1 MEKQYDESLGAV
13 HTHTHTHTYALNK
26 IIRKKNGIT
35 LIALVITIIVL
46 LILSGI
52 TIQSITNK
60 GIISNAKRAE
70 LENKRAQI
78 SETLQLRLITEQS
91 NNPFGNSEE
100 IISAT
105 RESVIENIDEIKQLG
120 KDVTVEE
127 ISTEENFEK
136 VDDYFY
142 VVVDDDIYK
151 VEQDGVKFIGKT
163 SEMSPAIRVKA
174 ISAKL
179 NSITVQ
185 VATQRNEGGKL
196 EYYIKKDSDEDY
208 KLSKTIT
215 DQNYTYD
222 GLEEDTKYSIK
233 IVAVA
238 KNKKTAEVVVE
249 KNTKKPVADLTEANA
264 KFAYSPS
271 GWTNTNVVATASTD
285 VTGYT
290 IQTSLDGKTWTSTSS
305 QTLTSNG
312 KVYAR
317 LWDGEDAGGML
328 TGNVT
333 AIDKVA
339 PVINTNLNISN
350 VTTKSLTLN
359 ITTTDANS
367 GLGKIIWYYKKST
380 ESSYKNI
387 EQVYTQLNGKTAGA
401 TTQTTKTYT
410 LDNLSSGTYDVYA
423 EIYDVAGNRTT
434 STVVN
439 TTLAVIAVN
448 NYNGVYDGSAHTA
461 TLSSNI
467 QGTTFKYGTTN
478 GSYTLSSIPT
488 YTNAGTYT
496 IYWQA
501 SKGYVIA
508 TGSATVKIEKAN
520 STISLSASNG
530 YITVTSNS
538 DGSVSATSSNTGI
551 ANVPV
556 TGRSIRI
563 VPVTNGGSGTFT
575 VSVVVNES
583 TNYKASSTA
592 TQSVTVSSRLITSSI
607 GWYETNGYWSG
618 YFQLSGSS
626 VAWVKDTSTMWH
638 TTGNI
643 ALSSGCYYVIGGSGT
658 APRAVLWNN
667 TNQSGYYS
675 AFQTN
680 DGVTISF
687 TGTKY
692 LQMPILVSGS
702 SGGTPAGYTSYDVRK
717 ITFN

>member
-1 MEKQYDESLGAV
+1 MERQ
-13 HTHTHTHTYALNK
+13 
-26 IIRKKNGIT
+26 RGIT
-35 LIALVITIIVL
+35 ILALVITIILL

-52 TIQSITNK
+52 TIQAITNK
-60 GIISNAKRAE
+60 GIISNTKRAE
-70 LENKRAQI
+70 LENKRGQI
-78 SETLQLRLITEQS
+78 AETLQVRLITEQS

-105 RESVIENIDEIKQLG
+105 RESVIKNIDEIKQFG

-127 ISTEENFEK
+127 ISKEEDFK
-136 VDDYFY
+136 QVDDYFY

-208 KLSKTIT
+208 KLSKTT
-215 DQNYTYD
+215 TEQNYTYED
-222 GLEEDTKYSIK
+222 LEEDTKYSIK

-380 ESSYKNI
+380 ESSYKNV
-387 EQVYTQLNGKTAGA
+387 EQVYTQLNGKTAGV

>member
-1 MEKQYDESLGAV
+1 MKKQ
-13 HTHTHTHTYALNK
+13 K
-26 IIRKKNGIT
+26 GIT
-35 LIALVITIIVL
+35 LVALVITIILL

-60 GIISNAKRAE
+60 GIISNTKRAE
-70 LENKRAQI
+70 LENKRGQI
-78 SETLQLRLITEQS
+78 AETLQVRLITEQS

-105 RESVIENIDEIKQLG
+105 RESVIENIDEIKQFG

-127 ISTEENFEK
+127 ISKEEDFK
-136 VDDYFY
+136 QVDDYFY

-151 VEQDGVKFIGKT
+151 VEQDGVKIIGKT

-215 DQNYTYD
+215 DQNYTYED
-222 GLEEDTKYSIK
+222 LEEDTKYSIK

-249 KNTKKPVADLTEANA
+249 KNTKRPVTDLTTANA
-264 KFAYSPS
+264 KFIYSPS

-367 GLGKIIWYYKKST
+367 GLGKINWYYKKST
-380 ESSYKNI
+380 ESSYKNV
-387 EQVYTQLNGKTAGA
+387 EQVYTQLNGKTAGV

-448 NYNGVYDGSAHTA
+448 NYNGVYDGGAHTA

-508 TGSATVKIEKAN
+508 TGTATVKIEKAN

>member
-1 MEKQYDESLGAV
+1 MKKQ
-13 HTHTHTHTYALNK
+13 K
-26 IIRKKNGIT
+26 GIT
-35 LIALVITIIVL
+35 LVALVITIILL

-60 GIISNAKRAE
+60 GIISNTKRAE
-70 LENKRAQI
+70 LENKRGQI
-78 SETLQLRLITEQS
+78 AETLQVRLITEQS

-105 RESVIENIDEIKQLG
+105 RESVIENIDEIKQFG

-127 ISTEENFEK
+127 ISKEEDFK
-136 VDDYFY
+136 QVDDYFY

-151 VEQDGVKFIGKT
+151 VEQDGVKIIGKT

-215 DQNYTYD
+215 DQNYTYED
-222 GLEEDTKYSIK
+222 LEEDTKYSIK

-249 KNTKKPVADLTEANA
+249 KNTKRPVTDLTTANA
-264 KFAYSPS
+264 KFIYSPS

-380 ESSYKNI
+380 ESSYKNV
-387 EQVYTQLNGKTAGA
+387 EQVYTQLNGKTAGV

-448 NYNGVYDGSAHTA
+448 NYNGVYDGGAHTA

-508 TGSATVKIEKAN
+508 TGTATVKIEKAN

>member
-1 MEKQYDESLGAV
+1 MERQ
-13 HTHTHTHTYALNK
+13 
-26 IIRKKNGIT
+26 RGIT
-35 LIALVITIIVL
+35 ILALVITIILL

-52 TIQSITNK
+52 TIQAITNK
-60 GIISNAKRAE
+60 GIISNTKRAE
-70 LENKRAQI
+70 LENKRGQI
-78 SETLQLRLITEQS
+78 AETLQVRLITEQS

-105 RESVIENIDEIKQLG
+105 RESVIKNIDEIKQFG

-127 ISTEENFEK
+127 ISKEEDFK
-136 VDDYFY
+136 QVDDYFY

-196 EYYIKKDSDEDY
+196 EYYIKKDSDENY
-208 KLSKTIT
+208 KLSKTT
-215 DQNYTYD
+215 TEQNYTYED
-222 GLEEDTKYSIK
+222 LEEDTKYSIK

-249 KNTKKPVADLTEANA
+249 KNTKRPVTDLTTANA
-264 KFAYSPS
+264 KFTYSPS

-285 VTGYT
+285 VKGFT
-290 IQTSLDGKTWTSTSS
+290 IQTSKDGKTWVNTAS
-305 QTLTSNG
+305 QTMNSNG
-312 KVYAR
+312 AVYSR

-333 AIDKVA
+333 AIDKIA
-339 PVINTNLNISN
+339 PVINTNLSVSKI
-350 VTTKSLTLN
+350 TTKAITLN
-359 ITTTDANS
+359 LTTTDVDS

-380 ESSYKNI
+380 ESSYKKV
-387 EQVYTQLNGKTAGA
+387 EQVYTQLNGKVAGA
-401 TTQTTKTYT
+401 TTKTTKTYT
-410 LDNLSSGTYDVYA
+410 LDNLSSGAYNIYA
-423 EIYDVAGNRTT
+423 EVYDVAGNKTK
-434 STVVN
+434 SEIVN
-439 TTLAVIAVN
+439 TELAVIAVN
-448 NYNGVYDGSAHTA
+448 NYDGVYDGGAHTA

-520 STISLSASNG
+520 STIGLSASNG

-607 GWYETNGYWSG
+607 GWYTASSYWSG
-618 YFQLSGSS
+618 YYYVENST
-626 VAWVKDTSTMWH
+626 VKWYFDGDSMWH
-638 TTGNI
+638 TTDNI
-643 ALSSGCYYVIGGSGT
+643 TLSAGCYYVVGYTGGQ
-658 APRAVLWNN
+658 PRAILWNN
-667 TNQSGYYS
+667 SNHTGLYSGIQATS
-675 AFQTN
+675 
-680 DGVTISF
+680 GVTVSF

-692 LQMPILVSGS
+692 LQIPILVSGA